1 MNSEDMEDGVR
12 IQRKKKRETETL
24 NKFVIISHELCLFNR
39 QVTCR
44 GPGANLNIFS
54 QSLGSCLFGAASYAA
69 AQAMCVCGGRCPQL
83 LGG

>member
-1 MNSEDMEDGVR
+1 MNSEDVEDGVR
-12 IQRKKKRETETL
+12 IQRKKKREMETL

-54 QSLGSCLFGAASYAA
+54 QSLGSCLWSSFLCSSTG
-69 AQAMCVCGGRCPQL
+69 CVCLWG
-83 LGG
+83 

>member
-12 IQRKKKRETETL
+12 FQRKKKRETETL

-44 GPGANLNIFS
+44 GPGADLNIFR
-54 QSLGSCLFGAASYAA
+54 A
-69 AQAMCVCGGRCPQL
+69 
-83 LGG
+83 